1 MTQSA
6 VEEWLAPLFQLSF
19 EQKTGHMPLCSGKT
33 QSGPMT
39 LSAIEQ
45 LSFPMPHRGF
55 ASASARKPQSA
66 AGQR

>member
-1 MTQSA
+1 MAQSA

-19 EQKTGHMPLCSGKT
+19 EQRTAHMPLYAGKT

-45 LSFPMPHRGF
+45 LSFRMPHSVY
-55 ASASARKPQSA
+55 ASASVRMPQSA
-66 AGQR
+66 AVKR

>member
-1 MTQSA
+1 MTPSA

-19 EQKTGHMPLCSGKT
+19 EQRTAHMPLYAGKT

-45 LSFPMPHRGF
+45 LSFPMPHSVY
-55 ASASARKPQSA
+55 ASASARKPQSG